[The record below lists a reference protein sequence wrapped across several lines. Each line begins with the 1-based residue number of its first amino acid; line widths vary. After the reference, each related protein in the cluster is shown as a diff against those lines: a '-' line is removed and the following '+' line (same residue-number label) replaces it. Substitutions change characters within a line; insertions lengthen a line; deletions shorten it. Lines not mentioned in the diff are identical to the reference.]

1 MSRLLPAVALALSAC
16 ASTPPP
22 LPDATL
28 LEPARLAQPAAP
40 PPTAPKHP
48 PTLVHHGTVFTA
60 AGRVHAPGYVLFVD
74 GRIADVGDGDGVAPA
89 GALVIDARGGFI
101 TPGLIDTH
109 SHMGVYPMPGTIAHD
124 DGNEMTAPVT
134 AQVRSESAFWPQD
147 PALWRAL
154 AGGVTTVQVLP
165 GSGNVI
171 GGRSFVAHL
180 QPGATAA
187 LAMKLPGAPEGLKM
201 ACGENPKRFYG
212 SKGVQPM
219 SRMGLIATMR
229 ASFQKADEY
238 RRARA
243 RYERDLASWKERRA
257 KDGAST
263 RRPDG
268 APDDPPEPPPR
279 DYALETLADVLDG
292 KVLVHN
298 HCYRADEMNQVLDLA
313 KEFGFQVR
321 SFHHAVEAY
330 KLADRL
336 AQEGTAVSTWVDWW
350 GFKME
355 SFDGVAQNV
364 ALLHRAGARPVLHS
378 DSNTEVR
385 RLNQEAAKARTA
397 GRRFGL
403 DATDDEVLRWVTA
416 NPAWALGVQD
426 QLGTLETGKRADV
439 VVWSAH
445 PLSVYALTKQVFMDG
460 ELVYDRAKH
469 APPLSDFELGLVD
482 EGATVSALSLLV
494 AVSLSQVAIE
504 HVRVEVGD
512 GRALDDV
519 TVLLAGGKVHAVG
532 APSRP
537 APPRASTAAARC

>member
-1 MSRLLPAVALALSAC
+1 MTRLLPAVAATLLSC
-16 ASTPPP
+16 ASTPAP
-22 LPDATL
+22 LPEAKL
-28 LEPARLAQPAAP
+28 LEPARAPQPAAP
-40 PPTAPKHP
+40 TATAPSHA
-48 PTLVHHGTVFTA
+48 PTLIHHGTVLTA
-60 AGRVHAPGYVLFVD
+60 VGRVHAPGYVLLVD
-74 GRIADVGDGDGVAPA
+74 GRIADVGDGDGAAPP
-89 GALVIDARGGFI
+89 GATVIDAKGGFI

-134 AQVRSESAFWPQD
+134 AHVRSESAFWPQD

-180 QPGATAA
+180 KPGATSA

-212 SKGVQPM
+212 PKGAQPM
-219 SRMGLIATMR
+219 SRMGLVATMR

-243 RYERDLASWKERRA
+243 RYERDLAAWKERRA

-268 APDDPPEPPPR
+268 SPDDPPEPPPR

-292 KVLVHN
+292 KILVHN
-298 HCYRADEMNQVLDLA
+298 HCYRADEMHQVLDLA
-313 KEFGFQVR
+313 HEFGFQVR

-336 AQEGTAVSTWVDWW
+336 AREGTAVSTWVDWW

-355 SFDGVAQNV
+355 SFDGVPQNV
-364 ALLHRAGARPVLHS
+364 ALLHRAGARPILHS
-378 DSNTEVR
+378 DSSTEVR

-403 DATDDEVLRWVTA
+403 DASDDEVLRWVTA
-416 NPAWALGVQD
+416 NPAWALGVED
-426 QLGTLETGKRADV
+426 QLGSLEKGKRADV
-439 VVWSAH
+439 VVWNAQ
-445 PLSVYALTKQVFMDG
+445 PFSVYALTTHVFVDG
-460 ELVYDRAKH
+460 ELTYERAKH
-469 APPLSDFELGLVD
+469 APPLSDFEVGLVD
-482 EGATVSALSLLV
+482 GKAL
-494 AVSLSQVAIE
+494 
-504 HVRVEVGD
+504 
-512 GRALDDV
+512 
-519 TVLLAGGKVHAVG
+519 
-532 APSRP
+532 P
-537 APPRASTAAARC
+537 